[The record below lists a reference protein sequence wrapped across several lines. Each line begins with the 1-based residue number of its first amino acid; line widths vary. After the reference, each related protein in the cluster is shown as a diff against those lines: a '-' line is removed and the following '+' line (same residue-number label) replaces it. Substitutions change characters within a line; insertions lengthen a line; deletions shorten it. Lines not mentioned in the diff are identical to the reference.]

1 MKMLIAH
8 AVAVVA
14 LALAL
19 PAAAADCVFPRAPAT
34 MPDGATAT
42 LDVMKAAKKEYD
54 QYNSDMSV
62 YLECLRTDHEA
73 TAPKIDDS
81 MSAKQK
87 DAMKKQI
94 EDDEKRFVAK
104 YDSAVDE
111 LHSIMDRFN
120 EQIRTF
126 NAARK
131 AAREKNGH

>member
-1 MKMLIAH
+1 MLIAH

-19 PAAAADCVFPRAPAT
+19 PAAAADCVYPRSPAT

-42 LDVMKAAKKEYD
+42 LDEMKAAKKEYD

-87 DAMKKQI
+87 EAMKKQI
-94 EDDEKRFVAK
+94 EDDNKRFVAK

-131 AAREKNGH
+131 AARDKKNGG